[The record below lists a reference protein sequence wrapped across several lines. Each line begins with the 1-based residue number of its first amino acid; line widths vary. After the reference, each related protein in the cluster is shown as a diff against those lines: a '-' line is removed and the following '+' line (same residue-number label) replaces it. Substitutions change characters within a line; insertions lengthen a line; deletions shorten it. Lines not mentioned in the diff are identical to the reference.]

1 MINIQPTGGA
11 CGAVVTGIDLSK
23 DVTDEIMS
31 DLTKALYNHRCLII
45 KNQKITKDAYYQFA
59 KRWGDLIRHVLDYL
73 RMPGY
78 PEMMAIDMKI
88 VKRQI

>member
-11 CGAVVTGIDLSK
+11 CGAVVRGIDLSK
-23 DVTDEIMS
+23 GVTDEIMS

-59 KRWGDLIRHVLDYL
+59 KRSVSYTHLTLPTKR
-73 RMPGY
+73 
-78 PEMMAIDMKI
+78 I
-88 VKRQI
+88 V